1 MEDSSGGGI
10 IIKQISELNCDRLV
24 AVGLVQAK
32 RTPMFNGKIS
42 VDYYLTEL
50 GLKFAEILVKI
61 KEDANY

>member
-24 AVGLVQAK
+24 AVGLVQA

-50 GLKFAEILVKI
+50 GLKFAEILVK
-61 KEDANY
+61 